1 MFGQS
6 SRIVGIYYASD
17 NVNNEVPSPVVQRT
31 IDNVT
36 QHLGKD
42 AIVLKVCN
50 KLLSSKEKLF
60 LEASRGKTQLKIDL
74 SDSISF
80 VSSLLDAL
88 LIQKIQPLYVDFED
102 HMNSSADSTDGGKG
116 AADFRN
122 PIATNFIANYTVS
135 TK

>member
-1 MFGQS
+1 
-6 SRIVGIYYASD
+6 VGIYYASD
-17 NVNNEVPSPVVQRT
+17 NVNNEAPSPVVQRI

-42 AIVLKVCN
+42 AVVLRVCN
-50 KLLSSKEKLF
+50 KLLSSKEQLF
-60 LEASRGKTQLKIDL
+60 LEASRGKTQLKINL
-74 SDSISF
+74 SDSMSF

-102 HMNSSADSTDGGKG
+102 HMNSSAATTDGNKG

-122 PIATNFIANYTVS
+122 PIGTNFIAHYTIS

>member
-1 MFGQS
+1 MFEQPN
-6 SRIVGIYYASD
+6 RIVGIYYASD
-17 NVNNEVPSPVVQRT
+17 DVNNEAPSPVVQRT

-42 AIVLKVCN
+42 AVVLKVCN
-50 KLLSSKEKLF
+50 KRLSSKDELF
-60 LEASRGKTQLKIDL
+60 LEATRGKTQLKITL
-74 SDSISF
+74 SDSMSY

-88 LIQKIQPLYVDFED
+88 LIQKIQPLYIDFED
-102 HMNSSADSTDGGKG
+102 HMNSSADTANGNKG

-122 PIATNFIANYTVS
+122 PIATNFIAHYTIS

>member
-1 MFGQS
+1 MFGPS
-6 SRIVGIYYASD
+6 NRIVGIYYASD
-17 NVNNEVPSPVVQRT
+17 NVNNEGPSPVVQRA

-50 KLLSSKEKLF
+50 KLLSSKDKLF
-60 LEASRGKTQLKIDL
+60 LEVARGKTQLKIDL

-102 HMNSSADSTDGGKG
+102 HMNSSADTTNGGKG

-122 PIATNFIANYTVS
+122 PIATNFIANYVVS